1 MNNLK
6 DIIVEK
12 LKINKETS
20 FNDIKSMID
29 EIDESKFKWNSA
41 YSDDDYQRK
50 CKNETRKFADEVY
63 TNLKPID
70 RIVQLYKDTAKKYYS
85 STTTLNQSIINDSY
99 NYDIAII
106 NKYGWSYFES
116 MTLEQGWWAFIYW
129 LKNKI

>member
-20 FNDIKSMID
+20 FKDIKSMID
-29 EIDESKFKWNSA
+29 EIDVSKFKWYSA

-50 CKNETRKFADEVY
+50 CKNETREFADEVY
-63 TNLKPID
+63 ANLKPID

-85 STTTLNQSIINDSY
+85 STTKLNQSDIDKQY
-99 NYDIAII
+99 DYDIRYI
-106 NKYGWSYFES
+106 NLYGWSYFES
-116 MTLEQGWWAFIYW
+116 MSLEQGWWAFIYW